1 MTDLNCRPPRCKRD
15 ALPAELIAPLDIILE
30 FNVVVVNKNSD
41 TSNSYGI
48 AECALWSC
56 INFSLAATLY
66 KGILSLAFFDMF
78 NNFE

>member
-30 FNVVVVNKNSD
+30 FNVVIVNKNSYE
-41 TSNSYGI
+41 SSSYEI
-48 AECALWSC
+48 AGCAPWSF
-56 INFSLAATLY
+56 INFSLSATLY

-78 NNFE
+78 NNFK